1 MDKRKIQLQSILT
14 PSLNVCGIAE
24 MYYHEEED
32 YIKFNGYFNLFYI
45 EKRKK
50 YTTIGQLYLE
60 VKSYGC
66 SKIIVMHDNNQIY
79 EMTLDPDSEQKYE
92 IELPYNKFSSG
103 YFWFTLEK
111 ASTCREYSVDGQYI
125 GLVDASKFRKVNV
138 GIDICTYKREHY
150 ITDNLKKITRRI
162 LSNPD
167 LEVSKHIHVYV
178 IDNGN
183 TLETYMPIKA
193 IVENWEEKIKIFP
206 NKNAGGAGGFTRGM
220 LEALDDKKTCL
231 THLLLMDDDA
241 VIEPDTL
248 VRIYGFLTTLREEWK
263 DIIIGGTMMR
273 EEYPYMLYCAGEKWK
288 NGSIIQPE
296 HFIDLR
302 EYDNASSASFMETG
316 HEYERYSGWWCCC
329 MSMNIIRE
337 DNLPIPLFIH
347 YDDIEY
353 GTRNK
358 DKGIVF
364 LNGIGVWHK
373 GWELA
378 CSGSNLYYDIR
389 NALIYISLHG
399 GKHKKRIAQKVV
411 LKHMIVALMRYKYK
425 DVELIYRAVHDYMNG
440 PRWLYEQDPE
450 QLNNEIRGMLEKL
463 VPVEELR
470 DKFTEEELKDILDQA
485 DRYMKDLSIDTILN
499 REKENKQGIVKNLSL
514 NGWLLPVKKPDHV
527 NVFFTTDS
535 LYKVYRKSPVV
546 LFEPSSK
553 KAMILKKSY
562 ISLIKTLAVQIKT
575 MTLLTINF
583 RRCANNYSKEIPD
596 ITTASAWKEYLSR

>member
-1 MDKRKIQLQSILT
+1 
-14 PSLNVCGIAE
+14 
-24 MYYHEEED
+24 
-32 YIKFNGYFNLFYI
+32 
-45 EKRKK
+45 
-50 YTTIGQLYLE
+50 
-60 VKSYGC
+60 
-66 SKIIVMHDNNQIY
+66 
-79 EMTLDPDSEQKYE
+79 
-92 IELPYNKFSSG
+92 
-103 YFWFTLEK
+103 
-111 ASTCREYSVDGQYI
+111 
-125 GLVDASKFRKVNV
+125 
-138 GIDICTYKREHY
+138 
-150 ITDNLKKITRRI
+150 
-162 LSNPD
+162 
-167 LEVSKHIHVYV
+167 
-178 IDNGN
+178 
-183 TLETYMPIKA
+183 
-193 IVENWEEKIKIFP
+193 
-206 NKNAGGAGGFTRGM
+206 
-220 LEALDDKKTCL
+220 
-231 THLLLMDDDA
+231 
-241 VIEPDTL
+241 
-248 VRIYGFLTTLREEWK
+248 
-263 DIIIGGTMMR
+263 MMR
-273 EEYPYMLYCAGEKWK
+273 EEYPYMLYCAGEEWK

-425 DVELIYRAVHDYMNG
+425 DVELIYRAVHDYMKG

-463 VPVEELR
+463 VPVEELC
-470 DKFTEEELKDILDQA
+470 DKFTEEEVKDILDQT

-499 REKENKQGIVKNLSL
+499 REKENKRGVVKNLSL
-514 NGWLLPVKKPDHV
+514 NGWLLPVKKTDHV

-562 ISLIKTLAVQIKT
+562 ISLIRTLAVQIKT

-583 RRCANNYSKEIPD
+583 SRCANNYSKEIPD